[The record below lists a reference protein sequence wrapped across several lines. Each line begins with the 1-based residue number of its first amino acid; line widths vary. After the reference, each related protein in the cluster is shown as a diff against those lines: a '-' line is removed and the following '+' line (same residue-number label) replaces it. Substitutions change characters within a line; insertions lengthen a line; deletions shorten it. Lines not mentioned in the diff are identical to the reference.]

1 MSKSKRNY
9 DAERYAV
16 LAAVY
21 PKAGT
26 SIDNSSVGAYR
37 TKTVKAGEFLYVACY
52 PLISL
57 QQRQLQESELEA
69 LKREK
74 ARAIQAKYA
83 RYNNGRRLMA
93 FEQLVHANFGKGDF
107 HVTCTYENPGLS
119 DIPCAESEMEYRD
132 REQAKRDAENY
143 IKRIKRLLKR
153 HGCDVNEFR
162 YIKVTVTKTHDPEAR
177 RPFPD
182 VHHHHILM
190 HGVPEELRGE
200 VERLWPFGYCN
211 ADRLQPDDKGVS
223 AMAGYVGRQEN
234 SANGDHAR
242 GEKSWSGSKNLIRPE
257 VKTSDARI
265 SRRRAAQIAADVRAN
280 AQEIFG
286 KIYPEYRLV
295 EWPKVETSE
304 FVAGGYI
311 YAKLRRTTSDRKGGN
326 TYGKDQSGLVRK
338 ARDLA
343 GEV

>member
-1 MSKSKRNY
+1 MEKKMRGY

-21 PKAGT
+21 PKEGT
-26 SIDNSSVGAYR
+26 SIDNSNVGAYR

-57 QQRQLQESELEA
+57 QQRQLQEAELEA
-69 LKREK
+69 LKQEK

-83 RYNNGRRLMA
+83 RYNNSRRLMV

-107 HVTCTYENPGLS
+107 HVSCTYENPNSGDAPPS
-119 DIPCAESEMEYRD
+119 DREIEYRD
-132 REQAKRDAENY
+132 RERAKRDVDNY
-143 IKRIKRLLKR
+143 LKRVKRLLKR
-153 HGCDVNEFR
+153 HGCDVEQFK
-162 YIKVTVTKTHDPEAR
+162 YIKVTVTKTYDPEAH

-182 VHHHHILM
+182 AHHHHILL

-200 VERLWPFGYCN
+200 IERLWPFGWCN
-211 ADRLQPDDKGVS
+211 ADRLQPDDKGVA
-223 AMAGYVGRQEN
+223 AMAGYVARQEN
-234 SANGDHAR
+234 SANGDHIR

-257 VKTSDARI
+257 VKTSDVRI
-265 SRRRAAQIAADVRAN
+265 SRRRVAQIAADVRAN
-280 AQEIFG
+280 APEIFA
-286 KIYPEYRLV
+286 KVYPDYRLV
-295 EWPKVETSE
+295 EWPKVETSD

-311 YAKLRRTTSDRKGGN
+311 YAKLRRRDD
-326 TYGKDQSGLVRK
+326 YGKNQSGLVRK